1 MADPKGTGAKI
12 GALILL
18 AIVLIAAEVNALKG
32 TTGPGKKMLATL
44 NGTFW
49 GGFILTAILYFGLA
63 GLMR

>member
-49 GGFILTAILYFGLA
+49 GGFILTAVLYFVLA
-63 GLMR
+63 ALMR